1 LAAPEKH
8 NKNSAMQQL
17 KAIFFDMDGTIID
30 TEKDGHRVAFNEAFA
45 QFGIDAE
52 WDIPKY
58 HQLLQIAG
66 GKERMK
72 FYFMGEGKKHLPE
85 GMSIDDLVQQLHLL
99 KTEIF
104 VSLIESGKLPL
115 RPGIK
120 RIMLEANEKGI
131 LIGICTTSNE
141 KAVKAIV
148 NSLLAGIKIDLIL
161 AGDIVTKK
169 KPDPEIYLLALQK
182 TGLSGDEVLVVED
195 SENGLISGKQVGIK
209 VLVTVNEYT
218 KNENMA
224 GADAVLT
231 SLGNEIEKT
240 QVLAGNLK
248 LSDGQMIHINDLLE
262 L

>member
-1 LAAPEKH
+1 ME
-8 NKNSAMQQL
+8 QL

-45 QFGIDAE
+45 RLGIKAE
-52 WDIPKY
+52 WNVEKY

-72 FYFMGEGKKHLPE
+72 FYFQEEGKDFFPVEK
-85 GMSIDDLVQQLHLL
+85 SIDEFVQQLHLL

-104 VSLIESGKLPL
+104 VSLIQSGKLPL

-120 RIMLEANEKGI
+120 RLMLEANEKGI

-141 KAVKAIV
+141 KAVKSIV
-148 NSLLAGIKIDLIL
+148 NSLLADIKIDLIL
-161 AGDIVTKK
+161 AGDIVAKK

-182 TGLSGDEVLVVED
+182 TGFSANEVHVVED
-195 SENGLISGKQVGIK
+195 SENGMIAGKAAGIK

-218 KNENMA
+218 KNENLT
-224 GADAVLT
+224 GADAVVT
-231 SLGNEIEKT
+231 TLGDENENAH
-240 QVLAGNLK
+240 VLAGNLK
-248 LSDGQMIHINDLLE
+248 LTDNKMVHVRDLLY

>member
-1 LAAPEKH
+1 
-8 NKNSAMQQL
+8 MQQL

-45 QFGIDAE
+45 RLGINTE
-52 WDIPKY
+52 WDVAKY

-72 FYFMGEGKKHLPE
+72 FFFQGEGKEFLSAEK
-85 GMSIDDLVQQLHLL
+85 SIDDFVQQLHLL

-120 RIMLEANEKGI
+120 RLMQEANEKGI

-148 NSLLAGIKIDLIL
+148 NSLLTGIKIDLIL
-161 AGDIVTKK
+161 AGDIVAKK

-182 TGLSGDEVLVVED
+182 TGLAGDEVLVVED
-195 SENGLISGKQVGIK
+195 SENGLIAGKAAGIK

-218 KNENMA
+218 KNENMT
-224 GADAVLT
+224 GAEAVIT
-231 SLGNEIEKT
+231 SLGDENEKA

-248 LSDGQMIHINDLLE
+248 LTDDKMVHVHDLLY

>member
-1 LAAPEKH
+1 
-8 NKNSAMQQL
+8 MQQL
-17 KAIFFDMDGTIID
+17 KAIFLDMDGTIID

-45 QFGIDAE
+45 RLGIKAE
-52 WDIPKY
+52 WDVAKY

-72 FYFMGEGKKHLPE
+72 FYFQGEGKDFFPVGKL
-85 GMSIDDLVQQLHLL
+85 IDDFVKQLHLL

-120 RIMLEANEKGI
+120 RLMQEANEKGI

-141 KAVKAIV
+141 KAVRAIV
-148 NSLLAGIKIDLIL
+148 NSLLIDIKIDLIL
-161 AGDIVTKK
+161 AGDVVTKK

-182 TGLSGDEVLVVED
+182 TGLSGKEVLVVED
-195 SENGLISGKQVGIK
+195 SENGLIAGKSAGIK

-218 KNENMA
+218 KNENLS
-224 GADAVLT
+224 GANAVVT
-231 SLGNEIEKT
+231 SLGDENEKA
-240 QVLAGNLK
+240 QVLAGNIK
-248 LSDGQMIHINDLLE
+248 LSDNKMVHVRDLLY

>member
-1 LAAPEKH
+1 
-8 NKNSAMQQL
+8 MQKL

-45 QFGIDAE
+45 LLGINAE
-52 WDIPKY
+52 WDVAKY

-72 FYFMGEGKKHLPE
+72 FFFQGEGKKYLP
-85 GMSIDDLVQQLHLL
+85 GGISIEDFVQQLHLL

-104 VSLIESGKLPL
+104 VSLIESSKLPL

-120 RIMLEANEKGI
+120 RLMQEANEKGI

-148 NSLLAGIKIDLIL
+148 NSLLTGIKIDLIL
-161 AGDIVTKK
+161 AGDIVAKK

-182 TGLSGDEVLVVED
+182 TGLAGDEVLVVED
-195 SENGLISGKQVGIK
+195 SENGLIAGKAAGIK

-218 KNENMA
+218 KNENMT
-224 GADAVLT
+224 GAEAVIT
-231 SLGNEIEKT
+231 SLGDENEKAN
-240 QVLAGNLK
+240 VLAGDLK
-248 LSDGQMIHINDLLE
+248 LIDNKMVHVRDLLY

>member
-1 LAAPEKH
+1 M
-8 NKNSAMQQL
+8 SRL

-45 QFGIDAE
+45 RIGIKAV
-52 WDIPKY
+52 WDVSEY
-58 HQLLQIAG
+58 HKLLQIAG

-72 FYFMGEGKKHLPE
+72 FYFQEEGKEFFPAGK
-85 GMSIDDLVQQLHLL
+85 SIDEFVQQLHLL

-120 RIMLEANEKGI
+120 RIMKEANEKGI
-131 LIGICTTSNE
+131 VVGICTTSNE
-141 KAVKAIV
+141 KAVNTIIK
-148 NSLLAGIKIDLIL
+148 SLLSDVKIDLIL

-169 KPDPEIYLLALQK
+169 KPDPEIYLLALEK
-182 TGLSGDEVLVVED
+182 TGFSPDEVLVVED
-195 SENGLISGKQVGIK
+195 SENGLIAGKAAGIK

-218 KNENMA
+218 KNENLT
-224 GADAVLT
+224 GANAIVT
-231 SLGNEIEKT
+231 SLGDDTENT
-240 QVLAGNLK
+240 QVLAGNFKLK
-248 LSDGQMIHINDLLE
+248 DGQMVHISDLVE

>member
-1 LAAPEKH
+1 
-8 NKNSAMQQL
+8 MQKI

-45 QFGIDAE
+45 RLGINTE
-52 WDIPKY
+52 WDVAKY

-72 FYFMGEGKKHLPE
+72 FFFQGEGKEFLPAE
-85 GMSIDDLVQQLHLL
+85 KSIDDFVQQLHLL

-104 VSLIESGKLPL
+104 VSLIESSKLPL

-120 RIMLEANEKGI
+120 RLMQEANEKGI

-148 NSLLAGIKIDLIL
+148 NSLLTGIKIDLIL
-161 AGDIVTKK
+161 AGDIVAKK
-169 KPDPEIYLLALQK
+169 KPDPEIYMLALQK
-182 TGLSGDEVLVVED
+182 TGLAGDEVLVVED
-195 SENGLISGKQVGIK
+195 SENGLIAGKAAGIK

-218 KNENMA
+218 KNENMTE
-224 GADAVLT
+224 ADAVLT
-231 SLGNEIEKT
+231 SLGNENEKAK
-240 QVLAGNLK
+240 VLAGNFK
-248 LSDGQMIHINDLLE
+248 LSDGQMVHIQDLLE

>member
-1 LAAPEKH
+1 
-8 NKNSAMQQL
+8 MQKL

-45 QFGIDAE
+45 RIGITAV
-52 WDIPKY
+52 WDIVKY

-72 FYFMGEGKKHLPE
+72 FYFQGEGKKYLPA
-85 GMSIDDLVQQLHLL
+85 GKSIDDFVQQLHLL

-120 RIMLEANEKGI
+120 RIMEEANEKGI
-131 LIGICTTSNE
+131 LVGICTTSNE
-141 KAVKAIV
+141 KAVRAIV
-148 NSLLAGIKIDLIL
+148 NSLLADIKIDFIL

-182 TGLSGDEVLVVED
+182 TGLPGNEVFVVED
-195 SENGLISGKQVGIK
+195 SENGLIAGKAAGIK

-218 KNENMA
+218 KNENMT
-224 GADAVLT
+224 GADAVVT
-231 SLGNEIEKT
+231 SLGNENEMAQALT
-240 QVLAGNLK
+240 GNLK
-248 LSDGQMIHINDLLE
+248 LNDGQMIHINDLLE

>member
-1 LAAPEKH
+1 
-8 NKNSAMQQL
+8 
-17 KAIFFDMDGTIID
+17 MDGTIID

-45 QFGIDAE
+45 RLGINAE
-52 WDIPKY
+52 WDIAKY

-72 FYFMGEGKKHLPE
+72 FFFQGEGKKYLP
-85 GMSIDDLVQQLHLL
+85 GGISIEDFVQQLHLL

-104 VSLIESGKLPL
+104 VSLIESSKLPL

-120 RIMLEANEKGI
+120 RLMQEANEKGI

-148 NSLLAGIKIDLIL
+148 NSLLTGIKIDLIL
-161 AGDIVTKK
+161 AGDIVAKK

-182 TGLSGDEVLVVED
+182 TGLAGDEVLVVED
-195 SENGLISGKQVGIK
+195 SENGLIAGKAAGIK

-218 KNENMA
+218 KYENMT
-224 GADAVLT
+224 GAEAVVT
-231 SLGNEIEKT
+231 SFGDENEKAN
-240 QVLAGNLK
+240 VLAGDLK
-248 LSDGQMIHINDLLE
+248 LIDNKMVHVRDLLY

>member
-1 LAAPEKH
+1 
-8 NKNSAMQQL
+8 MQQL

-30 TEKDGHRVAFNEAFA
+30 TEKDGHRVAFNEAFT
-45 QFGIDAE
+45 QLGINAE
-52 WDIPKY
+52 WNVAKY

-72 FYFMGEGKKHLPE
+72 FYFQGEGKKYLPE
-85 GMSIDDLVQQLHLL
+85 GKSIDDFVQQLHLL

-120 RIMLEANEKGI
+120 RIMQEANEKRI

-148 NSLLAGIKIDLIL
+148 NSLLAEIKIGFIL

-182 TGLSGDEVLVVED
+182 TSLSCNEVLVIED
-195 SENGLISGKQVGIK
+195 SENGLIAGKEAGIK
-209 VLVTVNEYT
+209 VLITVNEYT
-218 KNENMA
+218 KNENLVGA
-224 GADAVLT
+224 GAVVT
-231 SLGNEIEKT
+231 SLGDENEKA

-248 LSDGQMIHINDLLE
+248 LSDNNMVHINDLFE

>member
-1 LAAPEKH
+1 
-8 NKNSAMQQL
+8 MQKL

-30 TEKDGHRVAFNEAFA
+30 TEKDGHRVAFNKAFA
-45 QFGIDAE
+45 RHGIKAE
-52 WDIPKY
+52 WDVSKY

-72 FYFMGEGKKHLPE
+72 FYFQGEGKGFFPTGK
-85 GMSIDDLVQQLHLL
+85 SIDEFVQQLHLL

-120 RIMLEANEKGI
+120 RLMLEANLKEI

-141 KAVKAIV
+141 KAVKSIL
-148 NSLLAGIKIDLIL
+148 NSLLTDIKIDLIL

-182 TGLSGDEVLVVED
+182 TGLSGNEVLVVED
-195 SENGLISGKQVGIK
+195 SENGLIAGKVAGIK

-218 KNENMA
+218 KNENLT
-224 GADAVLT
+224 GANAVLT
-231 SLGNEIEKT
+231 SLGDESEKAN
-240 QVLAGNLK
+240 VLAGNFK
-248 LSDGQMIHINDLLE
+248 LSDDRMVHLRDLFE

>member
-1 LAAPEKH
+1 
-8 NKNSAMQQL
+8 MQKI

-45 QFGIDAE
+45 RLGIKAE
-52 WDIPKY
+52 WDVAKY

-72 FYFMGEGKKHLPE
+72 FFFQKEGKKFLPA
-85 GMSIDDLVQQLHLL
+85 GIPIDDFVQQLHLL

-104 VSLIESGKLPL
+104 VSLIETGKLPL

-120 RIMLEANEKGI
+120 RLMQEANEMGI

-148 NSLLAGIKIDLIL
+148 NSLLADIKIDLIL
-161 AGDIVTKK
+161 AGDVVTKK

-182 TGLSGDEVLVVED
+182 TGLTGNDALVVED
-195 SENGLISGKQVGIK
+195 SENGLIAGKAAGIK

-218 KNENMA
+218 KNENMTE
-224 GADAVLT
+224 ADAVLT
-231 SLGNEIEKT
+231 SLGNENEKAK
-240 QVLAGNLK
+240 VLAGNFK
-248 LSDGQMIHINDLLE
+248 LSDGQMVHIQDLLE

>member
-1 LAAPEKH
+1 
-8 NKNSAMQQL
+8 MQQL

-45 QFGIDAE
+45 RLGIKTE
-52 WDIPKY
+52 WDVAKY

-72 FYFMGEGKKHLPE
+72 FYFQGEGKGSFPAGK
-85 GMSIDDLVQQLHLL
+85 SIDEFVQQLHLL

-120 RIMLEANEKGI
+120 RIMKEANEIGI

-141 KAVKAIV
+141 KAVKSIV
-148 NSLLAGIKIDLIL
+148 NSLLNDIKIDLIL
-161 AGDIVTKK
+161 AGDVVTKK

-182 TGLSGDEVLVVED
+182 TGLSGKEVLVVED
-195 SENGLISGKQVGIK
+195 SENGLIAGKAAGIK
-209 VLVTVNEYT
+209 VLVTINEYT
-218 KNENMA
+218 KNENLT
-224 GADAVLT
+224 GANTVVT
-231 SLGNEIEKT
+231 SFGDENEKA

-248 LSDGQMIHINDLLE
+248 LNDGQMMHIFDLLE

>member
-1 LAAPEKH
+1 MK
-8 NKNSAMQQL
+8 QL

-30 TEKDGHRVAFNEAFA
+30 TEKDGHRVAFNKAFA
-45 QFGIDAE
+45 RLGINTE
-52 WDIPKY
+52 WDIAKY
-58 HQLLQIAG
+58 RELLQIAG

-72 FYFMGEGKKHLPE
+72 FYFQGEGRNHLPKE
-85 GMSIDDLVQQLHLL
+85 TPIDDLVQRLHLL

-120 RIMLEANEKGI
+120 RLMQEANGKGI
-131 LIGICTTSNE
+131 MVGICTTSNE

-148 NSLLAGIKIDLIL
+148 DSLLTDIKIDLVL

-182 TGLSGDEVLVVED
+182 TKLLGDEVLVVED
-195 SENGLISGKQVGIK
+195 SENGLIAGKKAGIK

-218 KNENMA
+218 KNENMSL
-224 GADAVLT
+224 ADVVVT
-231 SLGNEIEKT
+231 SLGNQNEKPMI
-240 QVLAGNLK
+240 LAGNLK
-248 LSDGQMIHINDLLE
+248 LIDNKMIHLNDLLE

>member
-1 LAAPEKH
+1 
-8 NKNSAMQQL
+8 MQQL

-45 QFGIDAE
+45 RLGINTE
-52 WDIPKY
+52 WDVAKY

-72 FYFMGEGKKHLPE
+72 FFFQGEGKEFLPTE
-85 GMSIDDLVQQLHLL
+85 KSIDDFVQQLHLL

-104 VSLIESGKLPL
+104 VSLIESSKLPL

-120 RIMLEANEKGI
+120 RLMQEANEKGI

-148 NSLLAGIKIDLIL
+148 NSLLTGIKIDLIL
-161 AGDIVTKK
+161 AGDIVAKK

-182 TGLSGDEVLVVED
+182 TGLAGDEVLVVED
-195 SENGLISGKQVGIK
+195 SENGLIAGKAAGIK

-218 KNENMA
+218 KNENMT
-224 GADAVLT
+224 GAEAVIT
-231 SLGNEIEKT
+231 SLGDENEKA

-248 LSDGQMIHINDLLE
+248 LIDNKMVHVRDLLY